1 MSRGGMRYGA
11 GRPSYKLK
19 AEHLLRVEIGRW
31 HRDGY
36 LHAGRS
42 FTWSWHRG
50 DEPTGNIGVLV
61 HGADSLALQYMVGI
75 DDQRRDGSQ
84 TIWLAYTACNYGKSR
99 PWFVC
104 PVCQRRVGV
113 LYMRAGRFACRHC
126 QRVSYSSQ
134 SCDLLDRMWR
144 KQEKIEVQLDPS
156 WQRPKGMRLK
166 TYDRLM
172 QVLLACEERREQD
185 FLDFAAHFLS
195 HYPVSPF
202 SQTRRPS

>member
-1 MSRGGMRYGA
+1 MGRGGMRYGA
-11 GRPSYKLK
+11 GRPSYKVK

-31 HRDGY
+31 HRGGY

-61 HGADSLALQYMVGI
+61 HGANSLALQYMVGS

-104 PVCQRRVGV
+104 PVCQRRAGV
-113 LYMRAGRFACRHC
+113 LYMRAARFACRHC
-126 QRVSYSSQ
+126 QRAAYSSQ
-134 SCDLLDRMWR
+134 SSDMMDRMWR
-144 KQEKIEVQLDPS
+144 KQSKIEKRLDAH
-156 WQRPKGMRLK
+156 WQRPKGMRRK

-172 QVLLACEERREQD
+172 QVLLNCEERREQA
-185 FLDFAAHFLS
+185 FSRYAARLLSLDS
-195 HYPVSPF
+195 
-202 SQTRRPS
+202 

>member
-11 GRPSYKLK
+11 GRPSYKVK

-31 HRDGY
+31 HSGGY

-61 HGADSLALQYMVGI
+61 HGADSLALQYMVGS

-104 PVCQRRVGV
+104 PVCQRRAGV

-126 QRVSYSSQ
+126 QRVAYCSQ
-134 SCDLLDRMWR
+134 SGDMLDRVWR
-144 KQEKIEVQLDPS
+144 KQSKLEARLGEY
-156 WQRPKGMRLK
+156 WQRPKGMRHR
-166 TYDRLM
+166 TYQALLDRLHDCEVRRDTAFV
-172 QVLLACEERREQD
+172 QTAARLFGAVGLAE
-185 FLDFAAHFLS
+185 LDRLA
-195 HYPVSPF
+195 
-202 SQTRRPS
+202 R

>member
-1 MSRGGMRYGA
+1 MSKGGMRYGA
-11 GRPSYKLK
+11 GRPSYKAK
-19 AEHLLRVEIGRW
+19 AEQLLRVDIGRW
-31 HRDGY
+31 HRGDY
-36 LHAGRS
+36 LRAGCS

-61 HGADSLALQYMVGI
+61 HGADLLALQYMVGS

-84 TIWLAYTACNYGKSR
+84 TIRLAHTPCNYGKSR

-126 QRVSYSSQ
+126 QRVAYTSQ
-134 SCDLLDRMWR
+134 SCDMLDRMWR
-144 KQEKIEVQLDPS
+144 KQSKIETRLDPH
-156 WQRPKGMRLK
+156 WQRPIGMRLK

-172 QVLLACEERREQD
+172 QVVLACEERRED
-185 FLDFAAHFLS
+185 AFASFAARLLS
-195 HYPVSPF
+195 LEY
-202 SQTRRPS
+202 